1 MKVNN
6 STKPSAKISLKNE
19 SQQFHKAQL
28 EKKFKIW
35 ESTIPQSP
43 ARKKC
48 DKQMILYIIKYDAPL
63 WNVKTMV
70 ILM

>member
-43 ARKKC
+43 ARKKF
-48 DKQMILYIIKYDAPL
+48 KKWKSAISQWPAGKNLKYAYF
-63 WNVKTMV
+63 
-70 ILM
+70 